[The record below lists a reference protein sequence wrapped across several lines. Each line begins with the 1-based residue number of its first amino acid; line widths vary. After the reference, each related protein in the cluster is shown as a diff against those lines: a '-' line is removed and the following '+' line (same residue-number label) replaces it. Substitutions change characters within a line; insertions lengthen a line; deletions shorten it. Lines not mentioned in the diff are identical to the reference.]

1 MASIYRD
8 NSRNGYRVAVCVRGV
23 RRALWL
29 GKITP
34 SGAKIVAGHLDRLK
48 LAAETNTPPAA
59 DALQWAAGADLRI
72 RRQLSRW
79 GLVAAIPV
87 DTVPRTLGLFCDR
100 YASDLA
106 GAVSTRKRWA
116 NVRRHL
122 VQHWLEQT
130 PLSTITAGDAQ
141 RVARLLRQQFK
152 PSHAAKLVGD
162 FRQLFS
168 AAIKY
173 RLITENPFSDC
184 NTRGQHDRSRETYI
198 DSPTVDRL
206 IAKADPYYAALI
218 ALARYAGLR
227 VPSEPLA
234 MHWHHVD
241 WAAGTITIVS
251 PKTGL
256 RIVPMVPACRP
267 HLERLF
273 ELATEGQQHVFNR
286 ARSSAA
292 TTWRDQLLTIAARAG
307 QQPWPKLWQNLRASC
322 RTDLESLVPDFVA
335 NAWLGHSSRT
345 AARHYHRITPAH
357 FAACGV
363 ISSECGVARGVTP
376 PIATDS
382 TRQSAN
388 KKTLE
393 TT

>member
-29 GKITP
+29 GKIP
-34 SGAKIVAGHLDRLK
+34 ASGAKIVAAHLDRLK
-48 LAAETNTPPAA
+48 IAAETNTPPPA
-59 DALQWAAGADLRI
+59 DALHWAAGTDLRI
-72 RRQLSRW
+72 RQQLSRW
-79 GLVAAIPV
+79 GLVSAIPV
-87 DTVPRTLGLFCDR
+87 DTVPRTLGPFCDR

-122 VQHWLEQT
+122 IEHWPEQT
-130 PLSTITAGDAQ
+130 PLASITAGDAQ
-141 RVARLLRQQFK
+141 RVARLLRARFK
-152 PSHAAKLVGD
+152 PSHAAKLIGD
-162 FRQLFS
+162 FRQLFA

-173 RLITENPFSDC
+173 RLITENPFADC

-198 DSPTVDRL
+198 DAPTVDRL

-234 MHWHHVD
+234 IEWQHVD
-241 WAAGTITIVS
+241 WAAGTITINS

-256 RIVPMVPACRP
+256 RIVPMVPECRKQ
-267 HLERLF
+267 LDRLF
-273 ELATEGQQHVFNR
+273 QLAADGQQYVFNR

-292 TTWRDQLLTIAARAG
+292 TTWRHQLLTIASRSG

-345 AARHYHRITPAH
+345 AARHYHRITHAH

-363 ISSECGVARGVTP
+363 IAADCGVTRGVSP
-376 PIATDS
+376 PSALDT
-382 TRQSAN
+382 TR
-388 KKTLE
+388 
-393 TT
+393 